1 MDHLKWDSE
10 VYEAYISSL
19 QKMNQRLDDELQTL
33 AAARQNILSQN
44 ADGADEALN
53 QIQLALENT
62 VKKIT
67 SANDRVYQVR
77 EALNESIDL
86 FSTAEKKNSSL
97 DLDMLYN
104 GALSSSQSEAQYPL
118 YSVYENGL
126 SGRDVTPDWLLQLA
140 GNA

>member
-10 VYEAYISSL
+10 VYEGYISSL

-53 QIQLALENT
+53 QIQLELEKT

-67 SANDRVYQVR
+67 SANDRIYQVR
-77 EALNESIDL
+77 EALNASIDL
-86 FSTAEKKNSSL
+86 FSAAEKKNSSL
-97 DLDMLYN
+97 DLDMLYS
-104 GALSSSQSEAQYPL
+104 GALSSSQSTAQYPL
-118 YSVYENGL
+118 YTTYENALG
-126 SGRDVTPDWLLQLA
+126 SRDVTPEWLSQLA
-140 GNA
+140 ENA